1 MQRAAAS
8 SPLTNTPTQ
17 TPDHHASKRQKI
29 YNSAP
34 TPTSTGT
41 STPIPA
47 ATDDRSPRLPWNTA
61 GETEWVVSVPPPIS
75 SPHNRASSDSESDST
90 WSHTLPRGRQSYGS
104 FKRRKSTSKT
114 NPSDDLSSLSSNS
127 DADTHPLRPIK
138 RPQDREREEA
148 AQGRRLDLI
157 DLSRMEGVSGS
168 AAMTGAGMG
177 KRRDK
182 DARAKGGYKNKGQN
196 GKANGSHKNT
206 GGVQKSKKRKTM

>member
-61 GETEWVVSVPPPIS
+61 GETEWVLSVPPPIS
-75 SPHNRASSDSESDST
+75 SPHNRASSD
-90 WSHTLPRGRQSYGS
+90 S

-196 GKANGSHKNT
+196 GKGNGSHKNT